1 MKIAGI
7 VAIVL
12 TALHALLMLS
22 VLGNIAFAIVTHT
35 GFAKVTHARTAF
47 EDGQRVGNAIAF
59 LWTGLTGIVGL
70 VLGPLTAWAL
80 LAKRSFARRLLWAS
94 AIFNLVSCWCFPFGG
109 YFLYVLMRSDV
120 KKELASYELRRVS

>member
-22 VLGNIAFAIVTHT
+22 VLGNLVLALATHT
-35 GFAKVTHARTAF
+35 GFAKVTHGRTAF
-47 EDGQRVGNAIAF
+47 EDGERVGNAIAF
-59 LWTGLTGIVGL
+59 LWTGLTCVVGL

-80 LAKRSFARRLLWAS
+80 LTKRSFARRMLWAS
-94 AIFNLVSCWCFPFGG
+94 AIFNLVSCCCVPFGG
-109 YFLYVLMRSDV
+109 YFLYVLTRSDV
-120 KKELASYELRRVS
+120 KTELATYELRRMS